1 MDAHSVYTTMWPHET
16 MVEVGRRVRSDRW
29 ISSPERTR
37 TRISNHAERNGHSGN
52 RCDKYLFTAD
62 SDAALKSER
71 SGWRDYLQVAVGLL
85 LMSAIAL
92 GELEVFA
99 RLYANTGMVR

>member
-1 MDAHSVYTTMWPHET
+1 MFDQIDGSA
-16 MVEVGRRVRSDRW
+16 VRS
-29 ISSPERTR
+29 TR
-37 TRISNHAERNGHSGN
+37 ESAFQTMRNATAI
-52 RCDKYLFTAD
+52 RETDADKYLFTAD

-92 GELEVFA
+92 GGLEVFA